1 MRYNKTLIQKAINHP
16 GREFFSR
23 LICSGQSTRC
33 YLGVDLDGD
42 GFAEVVEVY
51 RVTYL
56 YGGHGLK
63 HLEYKPIEK
72 IKVKE
77 V

>member
-1 MRYNKTLIQKAINHP
+1 MRYNKKLIQKAINHP

-23 LICSGQSTRC
+23 PIGSGESTRC
-33 YLGVDLDGD
+33 YIGVDLDGD
-42 GFAEVVEVY
+42 GFAEVVEIY
-51 RVTYL
+51 KAKYL

-63 HLEYKPIEK
+63 HFDYELIEK
-72 IKVKE
+72 IKE